1 MKKVFSL
8 ALCAALILSLAA
20 CGSSSESSSMVE
32 SEILSEDTPLASSPS
47 NFKIGIGV
55 VSTTSE
61 SHPASSDEYGNASF
75 NATVCGLCVDDSG
88 NILGVRFDT
97 LEAGLGF
104 DAAGAFTDDIGADIL
119 TKRELGDDYGIGAVS
134 SIGKEWYEQMDAL
147 ESWMIGKSI
156 NEVMSMKVYERD
168 ATHRHVPDEE
178 DLKTSVTIS
187 VTDQLRALEKAYA
200 DATDNLQNFSSSYFD
215 EEAQSSSDTAGENGD
230 SSSDMT
236 DSGSSDATGS
246 DSTSAAESGL
256 MEEQYS
262 DDEAMR

>member
-8 ALCAALILSLAA
+8 ALCAALILSFAA

-61 SHPASSDEYGNASF
+61 SHPASSEEYGSASF
-75 NATVCGLCVDDSG
+75 DTTVCGLCVDDSG
-88 NILGVRFDT
+88 VILAVRFDT

-104 DAAGAFTDDIGADIL
+104 DSAGAFTDDIGADIL

-134 SIGKEWYEQMDAL
+134 SIGKEWYEQVNAL
-147 ESWMIGKSI
+147 EDWMVGKTI

-168 ATHRHVPDEE
+168 ATHKHVPDEE

-215 EEAQSSSDTAGENGD
+215 EDT
-230 SSSDMT
+230 
-236 DSGSSDATGS
+236 SGSSANEENAADESFSEGS
-246 DSTSAAESGL
+246 SDPAAESGL
-256 MEEQYS
+256 MDEQYS